1 MNNKIQST
9 IIYLLSVIIVG
20 LFIAVIVIF
29 LYSQNKKQ
37 VASIDYSTKP
47 VSKKV
52 DHSIRKV
59 YVPEDHISAEEATL
73 KQQEM
78 NRGPKPSAYSKG
90 NGSII
95 DNFFSKSI
103 YDYSAMQ
110 VVSSSDALEIGY
122 DAWGMKIQ
130 IRGKNRLGA
139 YTMSMYYFLIKN
151 NSIIDI
157 DVIPI

>member
-37 VASIDYSTKP
+37 VASTDYSIKP
-47 VSKKV
+47 TAKRV

-59 YVPEDHISAEEATL
+59 YVREDHISAEEATL

-78 NRGPKPSAYSKG
+78 NRGPKPKSYSKG
-90 NGSII
+90 DGSVV
-95 DNFFSKSI
+95 DNFFSKTI

-110 VVSSSDALEIGY
+110 VVSSSNVLEVGY
-122 DAWGMKIQ
+122 DTWGLGVQ

-139 YTMSMYYFLIKN
+139 YTLSMYYFLVKN
-151 NSIIDI
+151 NSIVAV
-157 DVIPI
+157 DVDPL